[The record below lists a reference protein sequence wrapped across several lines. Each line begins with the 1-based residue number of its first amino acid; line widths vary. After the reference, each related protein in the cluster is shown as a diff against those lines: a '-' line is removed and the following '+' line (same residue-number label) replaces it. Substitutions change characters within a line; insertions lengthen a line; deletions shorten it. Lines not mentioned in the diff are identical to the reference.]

1 VPDIVLA
8 DTITKLPAGAAGN
21 VVVSGSHGGRY
32 CGYLAAKGQVA
43 AVVLNDAGGG
53 LDGAGRASLAYLD
66 ALGIAAATVDSLSCR
81 IGDATDMMARGTIS
95 AANSI
100 ATGLGVRAGEP
111 CRKAAERLRA
121 ATARTVRVEAPAETR
136 SEIAT
141 GSMRRIVLI
150 DSAALVEPGD
160 AGQIVVTA
168 SHGGLIGGHPPAALR
183 VDAFA
188 AVFNDAGMGAEK
200 CGITRLPALEARG
213 IAGLTVAAM
222 SARIGD
228 ARSTFHDGIVSAV
241 NETAARRGATV
252 GARLEPILRR
262 WADGA

>member
-1 VPDIVLA
+1 MPDIVLA

-32 CGYLAAKGQVA
+32 CGYLAAKGGVA
-43 AVVLNDAGGG
+43 AVILNDAGGG
-53 LDGAGRASLAYLD
+53 LDGAGRG
-66 ALGIAAATVDSLSCR
+66 ALGYLQDLVLAGAVVDAMSCR
-81 IGDATDMMARGTIS
+81 VGDATDMIARGIIS
-95 AANSI
+95 GANAA
-100 ATGLGVRAGEP
+100 AAGLGVRKGMACAE
-111 CRKAAERLRA
+111 AAECLRRA
-121 ATARTVRVEAPAETR
+121 LPSPTPPRAPDETR
-136 SEIAT
+136 SEIVGLA
-141 GSMRRIVLI
+141 RRIVLV
-150 DSAALVEPGD
+150 DSASLVEPGD

-168 SHGGLIGGHPPAALR
+168 SHGGLIGGYPPAALK

-188 AVFNDAGMGAEK
+188 AVFNDAGMGAEA

-241 NETAARRGATV
+241 NPTAARLGAAV
-252 GARLEPILRR
+252 GERLEPILRR
-262 WADGA
+262 WADGG